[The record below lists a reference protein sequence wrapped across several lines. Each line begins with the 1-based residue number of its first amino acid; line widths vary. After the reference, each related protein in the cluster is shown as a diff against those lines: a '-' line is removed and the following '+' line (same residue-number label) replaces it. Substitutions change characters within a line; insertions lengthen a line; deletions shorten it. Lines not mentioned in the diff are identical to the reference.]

1 MRMRLFGPIH
11 KGLRHLLNT
20 RVLQLG
26 QMDLQ
31 VVADVRAQRKEV
43 EKSFEVLH
51 VHAAAEEEFVF
62 PNIERK
68 NQELFDR
75 LNQDHQA
82 FTSIMDSLEQ
92 QLEALIVIESHDER
106 IMKGTE
112 VAQAF
117 NDFVVKYG
125 EHMQVEE
132 KTAMSILWE
141 VLEDN
146 QIMEIIGKMSMKP
159 APEISQYFLPFLV
172 QATNPMERIGILSGM
187 KSLMPANVF
196 QGAIQIVQ
204 NALAKKDW
212 DALHQALE

>member
-11 KGLRHLLNT
+11 KGLRHLLST

-26 QMDLQ
+26 QMDLR
-31 VVADVRAQRKEV
+31 VAPNVRTQWKEV

-62 PNIERK
+62 PNIEKK

-75 LNQDHQA
+75 LNHDHQA
-82 FTSIMDSLEQ
+82 FTSIMDSLEK
-92 QLEALIVIESHDER
+92 QLEALVVIESHEER
-106 IMKGTE
+106 IMKGNSLT
-112 VAQAF
+112 QAF

-132 KTAMSILWE
+132 KTAMPILWD

-159 APEISQYFLPFLV
+159 APEVSQYFLPFLV
-172 QATNPMERIGILSGM
+172 QATNPMERIGILTGM
-187 KSLMPANVF
+187 KSLMPAAVF

-204 NALAKKDW
+204 KALSTEDW
-212 DALHQALE
+212 EALQQALE